1 MNKNLKKRVGIIAL
15 SAIGS
20 VALAFGATTAGKT
33 AAADGAFETASIAM
47 MKGASVRYYASA
59 ANSDESGIRFSAV
72 IDSDEY
78 QALEDL
84 ETENVSVSYGMLI
97 APYDYLKENDFN
109 AATVFG
115 VGGDK
120 MYTWEGDTTENA
132 AQYKQVAH
140 VTYDSLIAS
149 KQKDYEGMHEIKG
162 SLLKIKDANLTK
174 NFVGKGYIKYEHD
187 GVVEYKFASYTSGVM
202 ENNTRSIVYVSQL
215 AIEANDEASEW
226 VKKNYVEKV
235 VAEDTT
241 YSVATYVGD
250 ELVKTDTYEGVKV
263 NQALTDVEVV
273 EYAGFNNVSAETA
286 GTVYANGNLVLKHV
300 YEKDNSSQY
309 QVKNGGFETGDLTD
323 WTLTGNIG
331 AVSSETH
338 YWKNDEVCADGF
350 AFGLD
355 GTYMFSAYAIEGLE
369 GNKGV
374 LTSSVFTVG
383 GSGWLTYKLGGA
395 KNSDVVYVDVVEA
408 ETGVILKRAYN
419 QKHRF
424 EEVDGFKFGCELN
437 AYKMNLSAYVG
448 KNVYLRFNDWASS
461 DFGLFFLDEVDA
473 LYLADPQGFTLA
485 NEVAHQNTI
494 YDLYNGN
501 FDNDMNG
508 WTKSSNIGDISE
520 ATSDWFGAF
529 DNEGKFFSCYAAN
542 QSENSTGTL
551 RSNVFEVGGSGYITY
566 RIGAVKNPDQVYMEV
581 IDAVS
586 GVKYGH
592 FYNQEWKDEGD
603 LRCGLI
609 SYKADL
615 SAYIGK
621 LVYINFVDNATGD
634 YGLIFCDEFKTYYA
648 DVADIPEYNVAVNK
662 VESVYN
668 VMNGGFETG
677 NLLGWTLVSGEVP
690 GRVTD
695 IDYFWNDA
703 NRVIG
708 KDGNYSFTG
717 VELNPDNGN
726 LEGRIGT
733 LRSSTFI
740 LKANSS
746 ISFKLGGC
754 RSNVDQ
760 CVTCKE
766 AGLQACPHVCIR
778 IVNAETGEVIAWYT
792 NPNRNDATLIE
803 YTHVIGN
810 TTEMACYIEL
820 VDEAT
825 DAWGLLGVDKISV
838 FQA

>member
-1 MNKNLKKRVGIIAL
+1 M
-15 SAIGS
+15 
-20 VALAFGATTAGKT
+20 
-33 AAADGAFETASIAM
+33 
-47 MKGASVRYYASA
+47 
-59 ANSDESGIRFSAV
+59 
-72 IDSDEY
+72 
-78 QALEDL
+78 
-84 ETENVSVSYGMLI
+84 
-97 APYDYLKENDFN
+97 
-109 AATVFG
+109 
-115 VGGDK
+115 
-120 MYTWEGDTTENA
+120 
-132 AQYKQVAH
+132 
-140 VTYDSLIAS
+140 
-149 KQKDYEGMHEIKG
+149 
-162 SLLKIKDANLTK
+162 KIKDANLTK

-383 GSGWLTYKLGGA
+383 GSGWLTYKLGGT
-395 KNSDVVYVDVVEA
+395 KNSVVVYVDVVEA